1 MARVFEAE
9 LLGEQGFRKRVA
21 LKVMHRAM
29 SLDDSTLRA
38 SLLNEARLGALL
50 NHINVVDTYDL
61 GEVGGRL
68 FVAMQLVRGITLDQ
82 LIKDWQPFPA
92 WAVLEVGAQMCA
104 GLQYVH
110 TLEDTD
116 QADHLV
122 HRDLKPSNVFI
133 ARDGTVKIGDFGIAR
148 SNTGHGLQTSEG
160 MIRGTPAYMSPEQS
174 RGAELDPRS
183 DLFAL
188 GAVLFEMAAGRQ
200 LFPPSLGIR
209 GLVAALGDVES
220 YLGKNNILRPV
231 EDAVPGLSSIIG
243 ALLHTDPERRP
254 AYAEDVGEDL
264 RDILQRNPPTTGLS
278 RAIRGLLGSDATS
291 TGSEDGAAAPPAGE
305 PPATRA
311 MAPAT
316 PAGEPVATRMIPAHK
331 PAATAGPGAT
341 RNMPVVVP
349 GAPGETIE
357 DVPHVDDPWDDEDTG
372 TGAKPIEEV
381 PEDDGGF
388 WDDDFASDDSEPAP
402 KAAAKPKAKRR
413 AKAKAK
419 PKARPKAKQAPA
431 AAPRARKAPAE
442 ARRAPER
449 PRVEAAPE
457 SAAEVTFGAWGGDG
471 HSRSKALPI
480 ALAVAALLLI
490 AVLGFLV
497 LGPDGDDAP
506 AQVAETAPEP
516 PADEAVPDLPVTV
529 PPTQAATPEAARP
542 APTAQASAR
551 PPARPAEQQ
560 PVVVEVARE
569 PVAEAEEPAP
579 TPLRQPSPNEPM
591 LVQIEREPEPVAEP
605 ATEPEP
611 AAEPEPA
618 TEAVAEP
625 EPAAEPT
632 AAPRVV
638 LDDAAVVVKT
648 PAAERGRVRLS
659 ATPNSRV
666 TLDGAELGTASDSP
680 LTRLVEAGERRFRF
694 ECVDPACD
702 GYPVTRASRTL
713 TVVSGKTVTY
723 GVNWH
728 AIPKNKATKQQPS
741 SEAAAP

>member
-231 EDAVPGLSSIIG
+231 EDAVPGLSSVIG

-264 RDILQRNPPTTGLS
+264 REILQRDPPTTGLS

-291 TGSEDGAAAPPAGE
+291 TGPEEGGGATPVGA
-305 PPATRA
+305 PPATRNRP
-311 MAPAT
+311 PAT
-316 PAGEPVATRMIPAHK
+316 PAGEPVATRMMAAHK
-331 PAATAGPGAT
+331 PAEPAGPGAT
-341 RNMPVVVP
+341 RNMPAMTP
-349 GAPGETIE
+349 GAPGELIE

-372 TGAKPIEEV
+372 IGAKAVEEA
-381 PEDDGGF
+381 PDGGDGL
-388 WDDDFASDDSEPAP
+388 WDDNFAADGSEPAP
-402 KAAAKPKAKRR
+402 KAVAAKPKVQA
-413 AKAKAK
+413 
-419 PKARPKAKQAPA
+419 KARPKPKPKPKQAPVA
-431 AAPRARKAPAE
+431 ATRALAVPAE
-442 ARRAPER
+442 ARRKPAP

-457 SAAEVTFGAWGGDG
+457 SAAEVTFGAWGGEA
-471 HSRSKALPI
+471 RSKTVPI
-480 ALAVAALLLI
+480 ALAAAALLLVL
-490 AVLGFLV
+490 VLGFLL
-497 LGPDGDDAP
+497 LGPGGDDTPTQIAETEPEAP
-506 AQVAETAPEP
+506 AT
-516 PADEAVPDLPVTV
+516 EAVPDLPIAA
-529 PPTQAATPEAARP
+529 PAIEAATPEPAQPTPQASAEPAPRP
-542 APTAQASAR
+542 AP
-551 PPARPAEQQ
+551 EQ
-560 PVVVEVARE
+560 PRVVEVARE
-569 PVAEAEEPAP
+569 PVAVAEEPAP
-579 TPLRQPSPNEPM
+579 TPLRQPSRNEPM
-591 LVQIEREPEPVAEP
+591 LVQVEREP
-605 ATEPEP
+605 EPEP

-618 TEAVAEP
+618 TEP
-625 EPAAEPT
+625 EPAAEPA

-648 PAAERGRVRLS
+648 PTTERGRVRLS

-694 ECVDPACD
+694 ECVDPSCE
-702 GYPVTRASRTL
+702 GYPVTRASKTL
-713 TVVSGKTVTY
+713 TVLSGQTVTY

-741 SEAAAP
+741 SEPVAP